1 MQEFLKNEQDKYIY
15 YYNDNELEQF
25 YFYQQM
31 PENYNEINLNKKQ
44 DFFKRVFREW
54 KLNQINF
61 LLQQITLDIQ
71 TYFPE
76 RFELASSLTELEI
89 FRCNLNN
96 KELNANSKS
105 IEKDYLN
112 DLNSFKNPN
121 LILYNNINNF
131 TLIQGNNLIKVDE
144 KQNFSNVNNLNSDE
158 NKICNRENNKFNT
171 VSINDICNECDEKF
185 SKDCNDSF
193 NQKAFKLPNQEIDF
207 LFFSNRLNSEKLI
220 DYLSNYMHG
229 IEKEMLIYIHEEL
242 NKNTY
247 LTNESIYFLINSY
260 KSICNLDTK
269 QKSECIFLYYI
280 FILKIL
286 AENKSKFLSST
297 NYRKLLENQNINH
310 NPTPNSKLCFLNK

>member
-15 YYNDNELEQF
+15 YYNDNELERF
-25 YFYQQM
+25 NIYQQI
-31 PENYNEINLNKKQ
+31 PENNNEINLNKKQ

-61 LLQQITLDIQ
+61 LVQQITLDIQ

-76 RFELASSLTELEI
+76 KLDLASSLTELEI
-89 FRCNLNN
+89 FRSILNN

-121 LILYNNINNF
+121 LILYNNVNNF
-131 TLIQGNNLIKVDE
+131 TLIQGNNSVKVDE
-144 KQNFSNVNNLNSDE
+144 KQNFSNVNNLNFNE
-158 NKICNRENNKFNT
+158 NNICNREYNKFNT
-171 VSINDICNECDEKF
+171 VSIKDNWNECGEKF

-193 NQKAFKLPNQEIDF
+193 NQKAFKLPNKEIDF
-207 LFFSNRLNSEKLI
+207 SFFSNRLNSEKLI
-220 DYLSNYMHG
+220 DYLSYYMQG

-260 KSICNLDTK
+260 KTICNLDTK
-269 QKSECIFLYYI
+269 QKSECIFLNFI
-280 FILKIL
+280 F
-286 AENKSKFLSST
+286 
-297 NYRKLLENQNINH
+297 
-310 NPTPNSKLCFLNK
+310 